1 MCQFHQGQI
10 IRRYITKNPI
20 LEPNKELKEI
30 TKWLTQTDKGTFKI
44 CLESRY
50 QKHELFLKE
59 KGINSK

>member
-30 TKWLTQTDKGTFKI
+30 MKWLTQTDK
-44 CLESRY
+44 
-50 QKHELFLKE
+50 
-59 KGINSK
+59 